1 MIRWKQGMK
10 IFVDTNI
17 FLRFIDGEKTCVSFL
32 NYVKNGSKIF
42 YVQSVVVS
50 ELVWV
55 LRTSY
60 EWSVSDVVEILES
73 FLKTTNLKFITKCN
87 IGKAIKLYREINVKY
102 NDCLIVTSMETGNQI
117 VSFDREFDRFE
128 GIKRIEPKDLIG

>member
-1 MIRWKQGMK
+1 MK

-17 FLRFIDGEKTCVSFL
+17 FLRFIDGEKTCVSFF
-32 NYVKNGSKIF
+32 NYVKTGSKIF
-42 YVQSVVVS
+42 YVQAVVVS

-60 EWSVSDVVEILES
+60 QWNVSDVAEILES
-73 FLKTTNLKFITKCN
+73 FLKTSNLKFITKCD
-87 IGKAIKLYREINVKY
+87 IGKALTLYREKNVKY
-102 NDCLIVTSMETGNQI
+102 NDCLIVTSMEIGNQI

-128 GIKRIEPKDLIG
+128 GIMRIEPKDLI